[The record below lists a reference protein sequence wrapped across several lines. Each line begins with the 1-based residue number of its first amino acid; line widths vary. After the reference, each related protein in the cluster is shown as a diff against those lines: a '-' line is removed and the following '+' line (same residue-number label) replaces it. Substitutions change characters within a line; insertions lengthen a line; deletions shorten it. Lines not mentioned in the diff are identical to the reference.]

1 MPKEK
6 TTKRATKA
14 RTEKKKK
21 GMLPKFN
28 QDHCRDS
35 TDFVLKILMRPS
47 VVCPPTCSSQMSSVR
62 MFVMRIPAS
71 ASVWFAIYSTVLD
84 EPC

>member
-21 GMLPKFN
+21 GSSLTTCQCGFR
-28 QDHCRDS
+28 DH
-35 TDFVLKILMRPS
+35 TDLF
-47 VVCPPTCSSQMSSVR
+47 
-62 MFVMRIPAS
+62 
-71 ASVWFAIYSTVLD
+71 
-84 EPC
+84 

>member
-21 GMLPKFN
+21 GRS
-28 QDHCRDS
+28 CA
-35 TDFVLKILMRPS
+35 
-47 VVCPPTCSSQMSSVR
+47 CP
-62 MFVMRIPAS
+62 
-71 ASVWFAIYSTVLD
+71 IYHY
-84 EPC
+84 PH